1 MDQDP
6 PVRFPKYSSGALKT
20 SFIDTLDTWRVGVK
34 LNASYGNKYLKR
46 AKFWV

>member
-20 SFIDTLDTWRVGVK
+20 SFIDPLDTWRVGVK
-34 LNASYGNKYLKR
+34 LTASMEMNT
-46 AKFWV
+46 